1 MTISHSSVDQVASED
16 VASEGELSE
25 CMSGLLSVMRAS
37 ISVMSIV
44 QRVYPVEGAQ
54 LDALVMH
61 CDHARLVY
69 NLGLEQRSWWTQSRR
84 HFRQKINYV
93 SQAADL
99 TEARREFDWLRAGS
113 TVVQQ
118 GALRD
123 LDRAF
128 TNFFA
133 RRAWYPTFKKRSN
146 TRQGFV
152 VRDLA
157 ARRVNR
163 KWGEIL
169 VPKAGWVRFRIS
181 RAWTDICA
189 ATSARVAVT
198 NGRWTVSLTTPPAV
212 RKIPDTTAVVGIDR
226 GVANSVATSDGR
238 MFHAPG
244 LTAGEQTR
252 FLALQ
257 QRLARQQKGS
267 ANRERTKAKLGRL
280 RLRLADRRGDWIEQ
294 TTTALASAYCAAA
307 VEKLAIANRTRRAKP
322 KPDPDRPGAFLPNG
336 GRAKSGLNHAILSSC
351 WGKFAQRLDHK
362 MSVIVVSAA
371 YTSQQ
376 CSNCGHTCPDN
387 RDSQAVFRC
396 QGCGFEHHADT
407 NAAINIRDRAFI
419 IDHQPEG
426 MSGDRVHQSRLRAAP
441 TTSVP

>member
-1 MTISHSSVDQVASED
+1 MHVGFVVGD
-16 VASEGELSE
+16 E
-25 CMSGLLSVMRAS
+25 CQNVG
-37 ISVMSIV
+37 MSIV
-44 QRVYPVEGAQ
+44 QRVYPGEGAQ
-54 LDALVMH
+54 FDLLVMH
-61 CDHARLVY
+61 CDHARFVY

-133 RRAWYPTFKKRSN
+133 RRGGHPKFKKRFAA
-146 TRQGFV
+146 RQGFV
-152 VRDLA
+152 VRDLVV
-157 ARRVNR
+157 RRINR

-181 RAWTDICA
+181 RAWTDISA
-189 ATSARVAVT
+189 ATSARIALA
-198 NGRWTVSLTTPPAV
+198 NGRWTVSLTTPPAA
-212 RKIPDTTAVVGIDR
+212 RTMPDTTAVVGIAR
-226 GVANSVATSDGR
+226 GVANSIATSDGR

-244 LTAGEQTR
+244 FTVGEQVR

-257 QRLARQQKGS
+257 RRLSRQQKGS
-267 ANRERTKAKLGRL
+267 ANRDRTKAQLGRM

-294 TTTALASAYCAAA
+294 TTTELATMYCAAA
-307 VEKLAIANRTRRAKP
+307 VEKLTIANMTRRAKP
-322 KPDPDRPGAFLPNG
+322 EPDPDNPGGFLPNG
-336 GRAKSGLNHAILSSC
+336 GRAKSGLNRAILASC

-362 MSVIVVSAA
+362 MSVIAVPAA

-376 CSNCGHTCPDN
+376 CSNCGHTCPEN

-407 NAAINIRDRAFI
+407 NAAINIRDRAI
-419 IDHQPEG
+419 NTEHQPEDI
-426 MSGDRVHQSRLRAAP
+426 SGDRVHQSRLRATP
-441 TTSVP
+441 TTSVA

>member
-1 MTISHSSVDQVASED
+1 
-16 VASEGELSE
+16 
-25 CMSGLLSVMRAS
+25 
-37 ISVMSIV
+37 MSIV

-54 LDALVMH
+54 LDVLVMH
-61 CDHARLVY
+61 CDHARFVY
-69 NLGLEQRSWWTQSRR
+69 NLGLEQRSWWTPSRR
-84 HFRQKINYV
+84 HFRRKITAA
-93 SQAADL
+93 SQMRDL
-99 TEARREFDWLRAGS
+99 TDARRESDWLRAGS

-128 TNFFA
+128 INFFA
-133 RRAWYPTFKKRSN
+133 RRAGYPTFKKRSN
-146 TRQGFV
+146 ARQGFV
-152 VRDLA
+152 VRDLVV
-157 ARRVNR
+157 RRVNR
-163 KWGEIL
+163 RWGEIL

-181 RAWTDICA
+181 RAWTDISA

-212 RKIPDTTAVVGIDR
+212 CKVADTAAVVGIDR

-244 LTAGEQTR
+244 FTAGEQVR
-252 FLALQ
+252 FVALQ
-257 QRLARQQKGS
+257 RRLSRQQKGS
-267 ANRERTKAKLGRL
+267 ANRDHTKAQLGRL

-294 TTTALASAYCAAA
+294 TTTELAASYCAAA
-307 VEKLAIANRTRRAKP
+307 VENLPIRNMTRRATP
-322 KPDPDRPGAFLPNG
+322 KPDPDNPGGFLPNG
-336 GRAKSGLNHAILSSC
+336 GRAKSGLNRAILSSC

-362 MSVIVVSAA
+362 MSVLAVPAA

-376 CSNCGHTCPDN
+376 CSNCGHICPEN

-407 NAAINIRDRAFI
+407 NAAINIRDRAFSI
-419 IDHQPEG
+419 EHQPAG
-426 MSGDRVHQSRLRAAP
+426 SLGDRVHQSRKRAAP
-441 TTSVP
+441 TTSVA

>member
-1 MTISHSSVDQVASED
+1 MFVVGDGCQYV
-16 VASEGELSE
+16 G
-25 CMSGLLSVMRAS
+25 
-37 ISVMSIV
+37 MSIV

-54 LDALVMH
+54 LDVLVMH
-61 CDHARLVY
+61 CDHARFVY
-69 NLGLEQRSWWTQSRR
+69 NVGLEQRSWWTPSRR
-84 HFRQKINYV
+84 HFQQKV
-93 SQAADL
+93 TVASQMRDL

-133 RRAWYPTFKKRSN
+133 RRSGYPKFKKRFGA
-146 TRQGFV
+146 RQGFV

-157 ARRVNR
+157 VRRINR
-163 KWGEIL
+163 RWGEIL

-181 RAWTDICA
+181 RAWTDISA

-198 NGRWTVSLTTPPAV
+198 NGRWVVSLTTPPAARTV
-212 RKIPDTTAVVGIDR
+212 PDTAAVVGIDR
-226 GVANSVATSDGR
+226 GVANSIATSDGR

-244 LTAGEQTR
+244 FTSGEQTR

-257 QRLARQQKGS
+257 RRLSRQQKGS
-267 ANRERTKAKLGRL
+267 ANRDRTKAQLRGL

-294 TTTALASAYCAAA
+294 TTTALASTYCAAA
-307 VEKLAIANRTRRAKP
+307 VENLPIRNMTRRVTP

-336 GRAKSGLNHAILSSC
+336 GRAKSGLNRAILASC

-362 MSVIVVSAA
+362 MLVIAVPAA

-376 CSNCGHTCPDN
+376 CSNCGHTCPEN

-396 QGCGFEHHADT
+396 QACGFEHHADT
-407 NAAINIRDRAFI
+407 NAAINIRDRAFT
-419 IDHQPEG
+419 IDHQPEDI
-426 MSGDRVHQSRLRAAP
+426 SGDRVHQSRLRAAP
-441 TTSVP
+441 TTSVA

>member
-1 MTISHSSVDQVASED
+1 
-16 VASEGELSE
+16 
-25 CMSGLLSVMRAS
+25 
-37 ISVMSIV
+37 MSIV
-44 QRVYPVEGAQ
+44 QRVYPIEGAQ

-61 CDHARLVY
+61 CDHARFVY

-84 HFRQKINYV
+84 RFRQKITAA
-93 SQAADL
+93 SQMRDL

-133 RRAWYPTFKKRSN
+133 RRAGFPTFKKRSN
-146 TRQGFV
+146 ARQGFV
-152 VRDLA
+152 VRDLSV
-157 ARRVNR
+157 RRVNR
-163 KWGEIL
+163 GWGEIL

-181 RAWTDICA
+181 RTWVDICA
-189 ATSARVAVT
+189 ATSARVGCV
-198 NGRWTVSLTTPPAV
+198 NGRWTVSLTTPPAP
-212 RKIPDTTAVVGIDR
+212 RRDACTTALVGIDR

-244 LTAGEQTR
+244 FTAGEQVR
-252 FLALQ
+252 FVALQ
-257 QRLARQQKGS
+257 RRLARQLKGS
-267 ANRERTKAKLGRL
+267 ANRDRTKAKLGRL

-294 TTTALASAYCAAA
+294 TTTEIAAVYCAAA
-307 VEKLAIANRTRRAKP
+307 VENLPIANMTRRAQP
-322 KPDPDRPGAFLPNG
+322 KPDPDRPGSFLSNG
-336 GRAKSGLNHAILSSC
+336 GRAKSSLNRAILASC

-362 MSVIVVSAA
+362 MPVYAVSAA

-376 CSNCGHTCPDN
+376 CSNCGHTCPEN

-396 QGCGFEHHADT
+396 QGCGFAHHADT
-407 NAAINIRDRAFI
+407 NAAINIRDRAFA
-419 IDHQPEG
+419 IDSPTRGH
-426 MSGDRVHQSRLRAAP
+426 SGDRVHQSRLRAAP
-441 TTSVP
+441 TTSVA